1 MPQTTGG
8 WDVHTHIVPPAV
20 VAAGGR
26 GAFGMRAS
34 SDTLTICA
42 HGVPLHPITE
52 VNKLADRVKS
62 DHLDGAIV
70 SVPPPLF
77 RPDLNEADCRDY
89 AKLVNEG
96 LFEACR
102 DHAGVLRPLA
112 YLPVEAPEVAAS
124 IAASLD
130 GRWELTQKFLYNK
143 KLPQLQIDMSL
154 RNLGPTVTDV
164 RLARIVDWDNDN
176 TVGGDNQFL
185 LERGTAAN
193 GDGGHTTTLTNV
205 TFTQP
210 ADRAIAGFGPACSP
224 ARR

>member
-1 MPQTTGG
+1 MAQRIGG

-42 HGVPLHPITE
+42 HGVPPHPLTE

-62 DHLDGAIV
+62 DYLDGAIV

-77 RPDLNEADCRDY
+77 RPDLSEADCRDY

-102 DHAGVLRPLA
+102 DHAGVLARLEGIKTTEPIPPSAAGERA
-112 YLPVEAPEVAAS
+112 YLRGRAAY
-124 IAASLD
+124 D
-130 GRWELTQKFLYNK
+130 VGKF
-143 KLPQLQIDMSL
+143 
-154 RNLGPTVTDV
+154 
-164 RLARIVDWDNDN
+164 
-176 TVGGDNQFL
+176 
-185 LERGTAAN
+185 
-193 GDGGHTTTLTNV
+193 
-205 TFTQP
+205 
-210 ADRAIAGFGPACSP
+210 ADAEGECN
-224 ARR
+224 